1 MTKHNLAYF
10 ISILNLPLKLQLNC
24 QNKILCLKCWIII
37 TCLFSDLI
45 TYNNS
50 NFNKMI
56 VRSVDPGG
64 GVPQQSIISQQ
75 QQQILRTGQC
85 CDGDC
90 CWLTPV
96 FVSAAGQMVMAGQ
109 RLVTPNGGQVLMAR
123 PQQQGQLVRTST
135 GQLVMQQQPQQ
146 QQLSGQTVI
155 RQQVGAPQATAAAG
169 GLQGVQKVVISQP
182 GLRPGQPGSQITVP
196 LSTLQVESR
205 AEREERY

>member
-1 MTKHNLAYF
+1 
-10 ISILNLPLKLQLNC
+10 
-24 QNKILCLKCWIII
+24 
-37 TCLFSDLI
+37 
-45 TYNNS
+45 
-50 NFNKMI
+50 
-56 VRSVDPGG
+56 
-64 GVPQQSIISQQ
+64 
-75 QQQILRTGQC
+75 
-85 CDGDC
+85 
-90 CWLTPV
+90 
-96 FVSAAGQMVMAGQ
+96 MVMAGQ

-205 AEREERY
+205 AEREKGEERY